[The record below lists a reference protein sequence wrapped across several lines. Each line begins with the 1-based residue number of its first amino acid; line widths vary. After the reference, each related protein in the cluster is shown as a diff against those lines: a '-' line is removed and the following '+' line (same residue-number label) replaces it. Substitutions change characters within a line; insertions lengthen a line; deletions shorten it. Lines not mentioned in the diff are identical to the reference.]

1 MFQDSLNQALHHVPE
16 ARGALLI
23 GLDGITVARA
33 FEPGEEALEPVL
45 VTMTV
50 ELANVLRKYHRFH
63 DAGELPRVQDLRM
76 TTDDFTMICHLVD
89 EYLLVLAVPATTSS
103 TTATRM
109 LRLLAPRVLAEIA

>member
-33 FEPGEEALEPVL
+33 FLPGDEALEAIL

-50 ELANVLRKYHRFH
+50 ELAQVLRKYKRFH
-63 DAGELPRVQDLRM
+63 ETGELPAVQNLRL
-76 TTDDFTMICHLVD
+76 TTDDFTMLAHLVD
-89 EYLLVLAVPATTSS
+89 EYLLVLAVPAHSS
-103 TTATRM
+103 PDVGERM
-109 LRLLAPRVLAEIA
+109 LGLLAPRVLAEIA